1 MNPGNEVTGNDA
13 LCVDRM
19 RLLGDAR
26 RSECGQIVKCGSAEE
41 IVKNGPSQN
50 LKLKIISGGK

>member
-19 RLLGDAR
+19 RLLVDVR
-26 RSECGQIVKCGSAEE
+26 RSECVQIVKCGSAEE
-41 IVKNGPSQN
+41 IMKNGLSQN
-50 LKLKIISGGK
+50 LKLKMIS